1 MHVCAIRPTSIEVHC
16 APVVVDDSFSAPEQS
31 PFALDRN
38 GVLDVSGD
46 EDVDAE
52 TGDISVRPRALP
64 TPKLPSAA
72 VVAQHNLTHYPYR
85 SWCPWCAAGRRPN
98 SHHMSQPTG
107 RTLPMFHA
115 DYCFIRDSEDEKVLT
130 VLVGRMSPS
139 KAFFATVC
147 DSKGPL
153 DLYVLNRLEAFLKDE
168 GVSKIAYRS
177 DQEASIVAT
186 IEAALRN
193 SGKAGDIT
201 DAAPEHSAV
210 GESASN
216 GTAESAV
223 KQFEDQLRTLKGAL
237 EAHMGD
243 RLPVDHAIMRWL
255 VQHVASIFNRHSTNS
270 EGLTPHECRHGRRSH
285 GRTAEFGERL
295 LYYVPKKLRA
305 KLDLRWRVGVFLGTS
320 DRSNE
325 AYIGTRSGN
334 VVKSRGLA
342 RVVSESKWDRDSIF
356 RVTGTPMTLCPNIDG
371 NQDADWIESE
381 VNPQAEHFDEDIAR
395 DSAEV
400 AEGQSAA
407 PPPPVPKGPLRLRIT
422 KHDLSKYGY
431 TTGCRRCN
439 ELRAGRIH
447 TKDNHS
453 EECRSRIYSEWEAN
467 NDVKW
472 VRAQQELGLNSDHAD
487 GPPGNVEIDGL
498 DELGTQRDRSVSRDR
513 SSGSKHKSTAHSN
526 DDHYELDPVD
536 LVEADADVE
545 AFPNGAGA
553 EGAADEAAPIDPPDA
568 EMDDGVDL
576 FFDGDDENEMHDSL
590 ILAGV
595 DPDEARLFGATIL
608 GRYTGV
614 AKSSDSNNTVFD
626 HELLGALANFSTAS
640 DPPTTFVEAFGRG
653 SIIKEAAARRRNLNL
668 KGLHAMDLR
677 TFRSDGTPWDFSKK
691 EHRHDARRMLAS
703 EKPDWVIG
711 SPPCTAFSIWN
722 VGINFKKMDPTKVA
736 AMIQEGRSHLQFCAE
751 LYRKQLKGG
760 RHFLHEHPATAVS
773 WREPCIDSL
782 MRDPKMFS
790 VVCDQCQFG
799 LTTLSED
806 RKSREL
812 AMKPT
817 RFLTSSQSMAECLDR
832 RCDRSHKH
840 QHLAGGRAAEAAFY
854 PLPLIRAIL
863 KGMRRTSD
871 FEKRKLSAATERAE
885 IVAGFS
891 EFQGNLPLFAAAAP
905 LGNSEITRVNGG
917 KVKIEYRDW
926 NFKPRYTDEYT
937 GEVLD
942 AKLIRE
948 ALVEELNFFNEK
960 RIWELEDLR
969 VAKSVANAVH
979 VRTRWVLCNKGD
991 AVNPDMRA
999 RLVACEVNKT
1009 GKEDA
1014 FYASTPPGESK
1025 KILFS
1030 LYASRRHK
1038 TMKDGSKM
1046 PLRLSFID
1054 IKKAYFNGVP
1064 TRDIYMS
1071 LPPELGLPKHFVAKQ
1086 TRCVYGTRD
1095 AGMIWEQCYRNALEG
1110 MGFTSGISNPCLF
1123 HHPSRDISVVV
1134 HGDDFTAMATD
1145 DDLDWY
1151 TAELEKVFEIKVR
1164 GRLGEGL
1171 EQNEIRI
1178 LNRIVRVTPQGVRYE
1193 ADPRHYE
1200 LLSRSLGLEGA
1211 SSTLTPGVKP
1221 SEVECETFKGDEGEI
1236 EGPVMDVTGRI
1247 CTSTIGDD
1255 GRVLISENDGT
1266 DTIRQAS
1273 LEDIMS
1279 GKLSEREGKAEKRVT
1294 AKLKSNTTGET
1305 SVATTST
1312 RQQPNTTG
1320 KTSVA
1325 TVALSSLHSL
1335 EPIEGGAKSLEP

>member
-1 MHVCAIRPTSIEVHC
+1 MHVCAIRPTPIEAHC

-31 PFALDRN
+31 PFALDRD
-38 GVLDVSGD
+38 GVLDMSGD

-64 TPKLPSAA
+64 TPTLPSAS
-72 VVAQHNLTHYPYR
+72 VVAQHNLTHFPYR

-107 RTLPMFHA
+107 RTLPIFHA

-177 DQEASIVAT
+177 DQEPSIVAT

-216 GTAESAV
+216 GAAESAV
-223 KQFEDQLRTLKGAL
+223 KQFEDQVRTLKGAL

-243 RLPVDHAIMRWL
+243 RLPVDHAVMRWM

-334 VVKSRGLA
+334 VVKSRSLA
-342 RVVSESKWDRDSIF
+342 RVVSESKWDRESIL
-356 RVTGTPMTLCPNIDG
+356 RVIGTPMKLCPNIDG

-395 DSAEV
+395 GSAEV

-407 PPPPVPKGPLRLRIT
+407 PPPPVPRGVARLRIT
-422 KHDLSKYGY
+422 KHDLMRYGY
-431 TTGCRRCN
+431 TPRCRRCN
-439 ELRAGRIH
+439 EVRAGRIH

-453 EECRSRIYSEWEAN
+453 EECRSRIYAEWESHKDA
-467 NDVKW
+467 KW
-472 VRAQQELGLNSDHAD
+472 VRASRELGLEGDPAD
-487 GPPGNVEIDGL
+487 APSNVEVEGL
-498 DELGTQRDRSVSRDR
+498 EELDAQQNR
-513 SSGSKHKSTAHSN
+513 SSGSKHKSTARSN
-526 DDHYELDPVD
+526 DDHFELDPVD
-536 LVEADADVE
+536 LVEAGGDFDAGYSGVD
-545 AFPNGAGA
+545 
-553 EGAADEAAPIDPPDA
+553 DEAMLSDLPGVQPADA
-568 EMDDGVDL
+568 EMVDDGIDL
-576 FFDGDDENEMHDSL
+576 FFDGNDGDEMHDSL

-595 DPDEARLFGATIL
+595 DPDEARMFGATIL

-614 AKSSDSNNTVFD
+614 AKPPDVKNTVFD
-626 HELLGALANFSTAS
+626 EKLFRAIAPEAS
-640 DPPTTFVEAFGRG
+640 EAPTTFVEAFGRG
-653 SIIKEAAARRRNLNL
+653 SLIKEAAAQRRNLNL

-677 TFRSDGTPWDFSKK
+677 TFRDDGAPWDFSKR
-691 EHRHDARRMLAS
+691 EHRHDARRMLAT
-703 EKPDWVIG
+703 EKPHWVIG

-722 VGINFKKMDPTKVA
+722 VGINFKKMDPVKVA
-736 AMIQEGRSHLQFCAE
+736 AMIQEGRAHLQFCAE

-782 MRDPKMFS
+782 MQDPKMFS

-806 RKSREL
+806 RKGREL

-863 KGMRRTSD
+863 KGMRKTSD
-871 FEKRKLSAATERAE
+871 FEKHKLSAAIEQDE
-885 IVAGFS
+885 IVGGLS
-891 EFQGNLPLFAAAAP
+891 EFQGNLPMLAAAVP
-905 LGNSEITRVNGG
+905 IQKSEITRVNGG
-917 KVKIEYRDW
+917 KVKIEYQDW
-926 NFKPRYTDEYT
+926 NFKPRYIDEYT

-942 AKLIRE
+942 PKLIRE
-948 ALVEELNFFNEK
+948 ALVEELNFYNEK
-960 RIWELEDLR
+960 RIWELADLR
-969 VAKSVANAVH
+969 QAKAVADVVH

-991 AVNPDMRA
+991 NATPDMRA

-1009 GKEDA
+1009 GKED
-1014 FYASTPPGESK
+1014 T
-1025 KILFS
+1025 
-1030 LYASRRHK
+1030 
-1038 TMKDGSKM
+1038 
-1046 PLRLSFID
+1046 
-1054 IKKAYFNGVP
+1054 
-1064 TRDIYMS
+1064 
-1071 LPPELGLPKHFVAKQ
+1071 
-1086 TRCVYGTRD
+1086 
-1095 AGMIWEQCYRNALEG
+1095 
-1110 MGFTSGISNPCLF
+1110 
-1123 HHPSRDISVVV
+1123 
-1134 HGDDFTAMATD
+1134 
-1145 DDLDWY
+1145 
-1151 TAELEKVFEIKVR
+1151 
-1164 GRLGEGL
+1164 
-1171 EQNEIRI
+1171 
-1178 LNRIVRVTPQGVRYE
+1178 
-1193 ADPRHYE
+1193 
-1200 LLSRSLGLEGA
+1200 
-1211 SSTLTPGVKP
+1211 
-1221 SEVECETFKGDEGEI
+1221 
-1236 EGPVMDVTGRI
+1236 
-1247 CTSTIGDD
+1247 
-1255 GRVLISENDGT
+1255 
-1266 DTIRQAS
+1266 
-1273 LEDIMS
+1273 
-1279 GKLSEREGKAEKRVT
+1279 
-1294 AKLKSNTTGET
+1294 
-1305 SVATTST
+1305 
-1312 RQQPNTTG
+1312 
-1320 KTSVA
+1320 
-1325 TVALSSLHSL
+1325 
-1335 EPIEGGAKSLEP
+1335 